1 MFNFNDLK
9 YLQYI
14 KPFLIGL
21 IGYMFLMTLIVFLI
35 LFNVIDIHTIVE
47 NMKNC
52 THGVA
57 HLLGA

>member
-9 YLQYI
+9 YLQYL

-21 IGYMFLMTLIVFLI
+21 VAYMFIMTLIVFLI

-47 NMKNC
+47 GMKQC
-52 THGVA
+52 TTGLP